1 MLEVGGN
8 SRYLLSDDCESCKPL
23 FSSSLGIIA
32 ASDEEKCPYHPL
44 RQQYQ
49 DLQFQVFSSSH
60 DEFKDFD
67 LTEKDSNYAAPIS
80 LLLYFTMLSWA
91 EQFVMGSYAC
101 GKYDICDTHVEKDL
115 LAVPENFSDDIDA
128 ISSCL
133 GQEPFTAHE
142 SDDGEDDFMETD
154 DDLLNWKRIQRIPW
168 HLLDDP
174 DWRDV
179 YRVVVDTDK
188 YVEDECRHM
197 LRQIDCETR
206 FICCSSFFALLKPG
220 EAEQLR
226 GVKGIVATHLHR
238 KEFRPC

>member
-1 MLEVGGN
+1 MVDVGGN
-8 SRYLLSDDCESCKPL
+8 SRCLLSDDS
-23 FSSSLGIIA
+23 
-32 ASDEEKCPYHPL
+32 SDEEKCPYHPL
-44 RQQYQ
+44 TQQYPG
-49 DLQFQVFSSSH
+49 DSV
-60 DEFKDFD
+60 
-67 LTEKDSNYAAPIS
+67 EKKSCNG
-80 LLLYFTMLSWA
+80 
-91 EQFVMGSYAC
+91 GSYLP
-101 GKYDICDTHVEKDL
+101 HLEQPEK
-115 LAVPENFSDDIDA
+115 FSDDIDA

-154 DDLLNWKRIQRIPW
+154 DDLLNWEQIQRIPW
-168 HLLDDP
+168 HLLDDQ

-206 FICCSSFFALLKPG
+206 FICCSIEIPRSFFAWLKPG

-226 GVKGIVATHLHR
+226 GVKGIVATHLRR